1 MTDSLQYYTIL
12 TNKGLEYEANCLS
25 TDSEF
30 HITHIGVGDGNG
42 SEITPSVNQ
51 TTLVHEIKRY
61 AVFNE
66 EIDTTGG
73 LYYAAIQI
81 PASDGGFTIRELGGY
96 NANGDLVMVAKF
108 PPTEKRVQTTGDYRR
123 TFIRM
128 DLSIVNERTFPSVID
143 SSLAFPSTEYVTNQL
158 TQLSE
163 DLTINTDNKIA
174 DVLEIIYPV
183 GSIYIGMTPTCPISA
198 LFGTWELILGGLTLQ
213 QADNINTVGTE
224 IPAGLPNITGDFN
237 GAELYD
243 VGSGQSGPIAHGAF
257 GIGGSNSR
265 NTPNVSGDSSQKGFN
280 FYASRS
286 SSIYGSADTVQP
298 PALAVN
304 IWQRTA

>member
-12 TNKGLEYEANCLS
+12 TNKGLEYEANCIS

-66 EIDTTGG
+66 EINTAGG

-128 DLSIVNERTFPSVID
+128 DLSIVNERTVPSVID
-143 SSLAFPSTEYVTNQL
+143 PNLAFSSTEYVTNQL
-158 TQLSE
+158 AQLSE
-163 DLTINTDNKIA
+163 DLTTNTDNKIA
-174 DVLEIIYPV
+174 DILKEIYPI
-183 GSIYIGMTPTCPISA
+183 GAIYIGMTSTCPISA
-198 LFGTWELILGGLTLQ
+198 LFGTWELIKGGLTLQ
-213 QADNINTVGTE
+213 QADVMYPLGKE
-224 IPAGLPNITGDFN
+224 IPAGLPNVYGSVHDYQN
-237 GAELYD
+237 KVSSAAEGSLYR
-243 VGSGQSGPIAHGAF
+243 SSPKNR
-257 GIGGSNSR
+257 GGN
-265 NTPNVSGDSSQKGFN
+265 GDSIFN
-280 FYASRS
+280 NGTLYLDASLS
-286 SSIYGSADTVQP
+286 SSVYRDEIDTVQP

-304 IWQRTA
+304 IWQRVE